1 MRLIVTRP
9 EPDASR
15 TAAALRARG
24 HNVDLVPLLHIAP
37 EPAAEL
43 GEGPFG
49 GIVITSANAA
59 RAIEA
64 HPARTDF
71 LALPVFAVG
80 RRSADAARAAG
91 FRDVTSADGDAGD
104 LVRLVAARATRALPL
119 LWLAGEDRAADLEA
133 LLAAKGITV
142 RTVVVY
148 RAVAATA
155 FPPAVRE
162 ALAAD
167 AIDGVLHYSPRSAAV
182 FGAIAIAA
190 GIDLKSLQT
199 RHFCLSAEIA
209 EALAPEGLP
218 GVAVASEPDE
228 AALFA
233 LIP

>member
-24 HNVDLVPLLHIAP
+24 HTVDLVPLLHIAP

-43 GEGPFG
+43 GEGPIG

-64 HPARTDF
+64 HPAKTDF

-80 RRSADAARAAG
+80 RRSADAVRAAG
-91 FRDVTSADGDAGD
+91 FRDVTSADGNAED
-104 LVRLVAARATRALPL
+104 LARLVAERATRALPL

-133 LLAAKGITV
+133 LLAAKGIRV
-142 RTVVVY
+142 RTVVIY

-155 FPPAVRE
+155 FPPVVRE
-162 ALAAD
+162 ALAAGQV
-167 AIDGVLHYSPRSAAV
+167 DGVLHYSARSAAV
-182 FGAIAIAA
+182 FGAIALAA

-199 RHFCLSAEIA
+199 RHFCLSTEIA
-209 EALAPEGLP
+209 AALAPDGLP
-218 GVAVASEPDE
+218 GLAVAAGPDE